1 MTTPTTTRIRFLAA
15 RAKKARRPAPA
26 RAIFHVR
33 ASARCITY
41 NPADQP
47 RPHNKP
53 RGGRPPTKIG
63 ANPEKGGATIACTD
77 KRSRS
82 EARNL
87 LPNAE
92 ATRPPPPTRH
102 PVPVATWLAKNK
114 HHNLGCIQRHELGWP
129 TPVSILSS
137 GASRRS
143 GPTLCGE
150 VWLLAA
156 RAGTVG
162 VDAPCPHIG
171 KMQDM
176 TAHRA
181 IGA

>member
-1 MTTPTTTRIRFLAA
+1 MTIDGRKRGTQYCAQHDTVTTPTTTRIRFLAA

-41 NPADQP
+41 NPADHS

-53 RGGRPPTKIG
+53 RGGRPPTIIG
-63 ANPEKGGATIACTD
+63 ANPEKGGATSACTD

-92 ATRPPPPTRH
+92 ATSPPPPPTRH

-114 HHNLGCIQRHELGWP
+114 HHNLGCIQRHEQLDQP
-129 TPVSILSS
+129 RFRSSRPVRRGEAGRPS
-137 GASRRS
+137 ASMFGCCESRD
-143 GPTLCGE
+143 GGC
-150 VWLLAA
+150 
-156 RAGTVG
+156 
-162 VDAPCPHIG
+162 
-171 KMQDM
+171 
-176 TAHRA
+176 
-181 IGA
+181 